1 MPQPEPFR
9 NRSAPLIALVGA
21 DGSGK
26 TTVGQELLEWLQT
39 MRPTAFCHLGK
50 QTGNWGRAI
59 ARMPFVGKKLD
70 KQVIARSSKA
80 RDEKG
85 AGATV
90 SIVIFALS
98 MRRVFRFLRMRRLHR
113 KGFMI
118 LTDRY
123 PQAVVPGPMDGPG
136 LVARNPK
143 GMIARFLTGREQAL
157 YDWMASYKP
166 DIVIRLNVDLET
178 ALKRKPDHRPASL
191 ERKVRDVPRLS
202 FNGAPILDL
211 DSREPLDQV
220 IGKAKAAI
228 LDVIARYDQ
237 ATAK

>member
-1 MPQPEPFR
+1 MPETESFR
-9 NRSAPLIALVGA
+9 NKRSAPLIALVGA

-26 TTVGQELLEWLQT
+26 TTVGQELLDWLQT

-59 ARMPFVGKKLD
+59 ARLPFFGKKLD

-90 SIVIFALS
+90 SIIIFALS
-98 MRRVFRFLRMRRLHR
+98 MRRVCRFLRMRRLHR

-143 GMIARFLTGREQAL
+143 GRIARFLTEREQAL
-157 YDWMASYKP
+157 YNWMASYKP

-178 ALKRKPDHRPASL
+178 ALKRKPDHRPTSL

-220 IGKAKAAI
+220 IGKAKDAI
-228 LDVIARYDQ
+228 LAVIARYDQ
-237 ATAK
+237 A

>member
-1 MPQPEPFR
+1 M
-9 NRSAPLIALVGA
+9 
-21 DGSGK
+21 
-26 TTVGQELLEWLQT
+26 GQELLDWLQT

-59 ARMPFVGKKLD
+59 ARLPFVGKKLD

-85 AGATV
+85 AGAAV
-90 SIVIFALS
+90 SAIIFILS
-98 MRRVFRFLRMRRLHR
+98 MRRVFRFMRMQRLHR
-113 KGFMI
+113 KGFTI

-136 LVARNPK
+136 LVARSPK
-143 GMIARFLTGREQAL
+143 GMIARFLTRQEQAL
-157 YDWMASYKP
+157 YNWMASYPP
-166 DIVIRLNVDLET
+166 DIVIRLNVDLGT

-191 ERKVRDVPRLS
+191 ERKVRDVPRLT

-211 DSREPLDQV
+211 DSTEPLDQV
-220 IGKAKAAI
+220 IRKAKEAI
-228 LDVIARYDQ
+228 LATIARYDQ